1 MEKKNYKS
9 LYLELKQ
16 ENEILAMEL
25 KNKEREITYL
35 LEELDFQ
42 KKSIQEAF
50 GLLVDL
56 DLKSKNFLS
65 KYKEYSGSLDLEI
78 QNFNKK
84 KTK

>member
-78 QNFNKK
+78 QKFNKK
-84 KTK
+84 K

>member
-78 QNFNKK
+78 QKFNKK
-84 KTK
+84 NI